1 MKTEGLSKA
10 LEEARD
16 NCTQLADMGVEKEML
31 EPFRQLIKECEA
43 IIQHEAD
50 IKKKMMRGIKEAQ
63 KNGIRIGRPA
73 IPCSDK
79 FLKVAVLQ
87 SQHAITA
94 VDAATQLNIGRS
106 TFYKLKK
113 LYHKEIKWKKQEV

>member
-1 MKTEGLSKA
+1 MKTERLSKA

-16 NCTQLADMGVEKEML
+16 DFAQLAAMGVEKEML
-31 EPFRQLIKECEA
+31 EPFQRLMKECEA
-43 IIQHEAD
+43 VIRHEAD
-50 IKKKMMRGIKEAQ
+50 NKKKMMKGIKEAQ

-79 FLKVAVLQ
+79 FLKLAVLH
-87 SQHAITA
+87 SQNKITA
-94 VDAATQLNIGRS
+94 LEAAMQLNIGRS

-113 LYHKEIKWKKQEV
+113 LYHKEIRRKKQEG

>member
-1 MKTEGLSKA
+1 MKK
-10 LEEARD
+10 ARD

-31 EPFRQLIKECEA
+31 EPFWQLMKECEA
-43 IIQHEAD
+43 IIRHEAD
-50 IKKKMMRGIKEAQ
+50 HKKKMMKGIKEAQ
-63 KNGIRIGRPA
+63 KNGVRIGRPG

-79 FLKVAVLQ
+79 FLKLAVLQ

-94 VDAATQLNIGRS
+94 VDAAAQLNIGRS

-113 LYHKEIKWKKQEV
+113 LYHKEIKRKKQEG

>member
-10 LEEARD
+10 LEKARD

-31 EPFRQLIKECEA
+31 EPFWQLMKECEA
-43 IIQHEAD
+43 IIRHEAD
-50 IKKKMMRGIKEAQ
+50 HKKKMMKGIKEAQ
-63 KNGIRIGRPA
+63 KNGRPG

-79 FLKVAVLQ
+79 FLKLAVLQ

-94 VDAATQLNIGRS
+94 VDAAAQLNIGRS

-113 LYHKEIKWKKQEV
+113 LYHKEIKRKKQEG

>member
-10 LEEARD
+10 LEKARD

-31 EPFRQLIKECEA
+31 EPFWQLMKECEA
-43 IIQHEAD
+43 IIRHEAD
-50 IKKKMMRGIKEAQ
+50 HKKKMMKGIKEAQ
-63 KNGIRIGRPA
+63 KNGVRIGRPG

-79 FLKVAVLQ
+79 FLKLAVLH
-87 SQHAITA
+87 SQNKITA
-94 VDAATQLNIGRS
+94 LEAAMQLNIGRS

-113 LYHKEIKWKKQEV
+113 LYHKEIRRKKQEG

>member
-1 MKTEGLSKA
+1 M
-10 LEEARD
+10 EEARD
-16 NCTQLADMGVEKEML
+16 NCTQLADMGVEKEL
-31 EPFRQLIKECEA
+31 LKPFRQLIKECEA
-43 IIQHEAD
+43 IIRHEAD
-50 IKKKMMRGIKEAQ
+50 IKERMMKGIKEAQ

-94 VDAATQLNIGRS
+94 VDAAAQLNIGRS

-113 LYHKEIKWKKQEV
+113 LYHKEIKRKKQEG